1 MGRHSPNQYHGSA
14 GNPGDVRSNRHGN
27 LFKFKQTGM
36 TKGMAR
42 GHWVQIQDKKTSY
55 DKKNADEL
63 NKLRGELNA
72 LKNKKAAPAAKPKPK
87 PKGDQ
92 QIDPVKDSPEISA
105 ARKVVN
111 DFQAG
116 QKDNKSPWAQAQADA
131 ADSATFGN
139 FNPGGKTSSDEPQ
152 KDPQA
157 FADKYKLDLI
167 GSGATKKASEP
178 GDTPMTGKQ
187 ILAQD
192 KQQGWS

>member
-1 MGRHSPNQYHGSA
+1 MGYWDSVSFDQHHDKMMKRKHSGALGSTA
-14 GNPGDVRSNRHGN
+14 W
-27 LFKFKQTGM
+27 QTPE
-36 TKGMAR
+36 
-42 GHWVQIQDKKTSY
+42 
-55 DKKNADEL
+55 DERRL
-63 NKLRGELNA
+63 NSKA
-72 LKNKKAAPAAKPKPK
+72 ASKNKKEIKNLQSQIDALKKQKAKPAAKPKPK

>member
-1 MGRHSPNQYHGSA
+1 MPSYTPPAGSIHTDKRGNKYFIGR
-14 GNPGDVRSNRHGN
+14 
-27 LFKFKQTGM
+27 KQTGM
-36 TKGMAR
+36 RQGQALYSTTRTKISSGDTSKR
-42 GHWVQIQDKKTSY
+42 IKNNEKQIADLQSQLKKQ
-55 DKKNADEL
+55 
-63 NKLRGELNA
+63 
-72 LKNKKAAPAAKPKPK
+72 KAAPAAKPQPK

-116 QKDNKSPWAQAQADA
+116 MKDNKSPWAQAQADA

-139 FNPGGKTSSDEPQ
+139 FNPGGKTSSDQPQ
-152 KDPQA
+152 KDPQE
-157 FADKYKLDLI
+157 FADKYKLNLI
-167 GSGATKKASEP
+167 QSGATKKASEP